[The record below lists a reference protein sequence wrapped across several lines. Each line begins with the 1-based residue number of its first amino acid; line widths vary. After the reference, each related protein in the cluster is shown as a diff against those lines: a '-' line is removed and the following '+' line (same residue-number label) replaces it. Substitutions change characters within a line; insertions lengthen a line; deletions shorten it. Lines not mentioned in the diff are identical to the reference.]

1 MVVTYQHMKGE
12 KGPAVYRIA
21 SGIITR
27 TINSMP
33 TQQVDEKS
41 LLIIVLFESCPK
53 RSYHIMPYKARIIKG
68 AEMTAK
74 LSVNILDKRFSKRPQ
89 KKSILFSLLRHQ
101 EEVFVALC
109 MIVGLFERTYELK

>member
-1 MVVTYQHMKGE
+1 MKGE
-12 KGPAVYRIA
+12 NGPTVYRTA

-74 LSVNILDKRFSKRPQ
+74 LIVNVLDKRF
-89 KKSILFSLLRHQ
+89 
-101 EEVFVALC
+101 
-109 MIVGLFERTYELK
+109 